1 MFMGEFPSALITR
14 LPLPVPPGL
23 AEVWGYRGGARFV
36 SFRWEPGG
44 DEIVYDDGRRS
55 GTGDPWAFLA
65 YRRDRAVEAILSAYH
80 LGYSEEEAE
89 FWLILDRE
97 DNLLGVATPGAAAE
111 FLGQQHP
118 PRPRLTPEEEARARA
133 ELDARVKE
141 MLDLGTWEEMKVS
154 TEALDRSKCER
165 DQALQRMLAFLDRW
179 PGN

>member
-1 MFMGEFPSALITR
+1 
-14 LPLPVPPGL
+14 
-23 AEVWGYRGGARFV
+23 V

-44 DEIVYDDGRRS
+44 DEIVYDDGRSS

-65 YRRDRAVEAILSAYH
+65 YRRHRAVEAILSAYH

-97 DNLLGVATPGAAAE
+97 EHMLGVATPAVAAE

-118 PRPRLTPEEEARARA
+118 PRPRLTPEEEAWARA

-141 MLDLGTWEEMKVS
+141 MLDLDTWKEVEVRPEELARIK
-154 TEALDRSKCER
+154 RER
-165 DQALQRMLAFLDRW
+165 DQALQRMLAYLGQW